1 MGVFTASAMAVEGF
15 KPEDLYDLSLNEVRE
30 FIEENKPRRLLIQ
43 LPDGLKFLALNVVS
57 FIKSIDSSIEVY
69 LSSDPSYGA
78 CTLAL
83 DDAMVVGADA
93 LIHFGHVEYPLAI
106 KPTIPVLYIP
116 AYYLGKL
123 PERSLEKLLKEIRLS
138 KDSASVVI
146 VASAQYVKLIGEL
159 KKVLED
165 SGRKVITPSRGPHY
179 GLIVGCNYFSVP
191 VGSDYT
197 YVVISSGYF
206 HAIGLCLYLNMSAKV
221 LLIDVA
227 RDELIDMSGECRK
240 ILAKRLYLVSQLIN
254 SPIKR
259 VALIIGQAPGQ
270 YRPAL
275 VKALEEKLEEKGID
289 VIKVVAK
296 YLSLSELIALD
307 QGVKADAYVVTSCPR
322 LPIDDL
328 ADFHKPVITPGEAL
342 MVLSGSLKYLY
353 PW

>member
-1 MGVFTASAMAVEGF
+1 MGVFTALAMAVEGL

-43 LPDGLKFLALNVVS
+43 LPNGFKFLALNVVS

-83 DDAMVVGADA
+83 EDAMAVEADA

-106 KPTIPVLYIP
+106 RPTIPVLYIP
-116 AYYLGKL
+116 VYYLGRL
-123 PERSLEKLLKEIRLS
+123 PERSLEKLLKEIRSS
-138 KDSASVVI
+138 KDSTSIVI
-146 VASAQYVKLIGEL
+146 VASTQYVKLISEL

-165 SGRKVITPSRGPHY
+165 LGREVITPGMSPHH
-179 GLIVGCNYFSVP
+179 GLVIGCNYSSTP
-191 VGSDYT
+191 VGSNYT

-206 HAIGLCLYLNMSAKV
+206 HAIGLCLYLGISAKV

-270 YRPAL
+270 YRSAL
-275 VKALEEKLEEKGID
+275 VRVLEERLKEKGID
-289 VIKVVAK
+289 VIKVVAR
-296 YLSLSELIALD
+296 YLSLNELMALD

-328 ADFHKPVITPGEAL
+328 ADFHKPVITPGEAI